1 VVAEGAV
8 RDPERVAAHFAGRA
22 DVVYRSVTTLAEVR
36 DATSSADALVVTL
49 QRLDRERMSA
59 MGERVKVIGRMGVG
73 LDTLDLAA
81 AEARGTAVLNEP
93 AYGIVEVAT
102 HAIALLLALQR
113 RLPAVDAFVRGGW
126 NGAVPLSAVQ
136 PLDELAVGVIGCG
149 RIGGEVVEKLLG
161 LVGTVL
167 VYDPHAQRIPAGARR
182 VDDLPALLRESD
194 AVTIHTPLDPSTEG
208 LIGAGELALMRSGA
222 ILVNVSRGGQV
233 DEDALADALNRGHL
247 GGAGLD
253 VFAEEPL
260 PGNSPLLRCPNTI
273 FSPHCASYSER
284 SSWRLAAWTIEDVI
298 TWLETGTVTHG
309 AVVVAGS
316 R

>member
-1 VVAEGAV
+1 
-8 RDPERVAAHFAGRA
+8 
-22 DVVYRSVTTLAEVR
+22 
-36 DATSSADALVVTL
+36 
-49 QRLDRERMSA
+49 
-59 MGERVKVIGRMGVG
+59 
-73 LDTLDLAA
+73 
-81 AEARGTAVLNEP
+81 
-93 AYGIVEVAT
+93 VEVAA

-113 RLPAVDAFVRGGW
+113 RLPAVDAFVRAGW

-136 PLDELAVGVIGCG
+136 PLDELVVGVIGCG

-161 LVGTVL
+161 LVATVL
-167 VYDPHAQRIPAGARR
+167 VYDPYAQRIPSGARR
-182 VDDLPALLRESD
+182 VDDLQALLGESD
-194 AVTIHTPLDPSTEG
+194 AVTIHTPLDPSTQG
-208 LIGAGELALMRSGA
+208 LIGSDELALMRSGA

-233 DEDALADALNRGHL
+233 DEHALADALNRGHL

-260 PGNSPLLRCPNTI
+260 PGDSPLLRCPNTI
-273 FSPHCASYSER
+273 LSPHCASYSER
-284 SSWRLAAWTIEDVI
+284 SAWRLAAWTIEDVV